1 MVFLSFVSVN
11 DNSAVLLLC
20 LLLTVVYGQIAFF
33 FAFFFG
39 VFFLCV
45 CVWCLWKDSVGLVS
59 AFSCVVFMGQKSGL
73 VITNT
78 AAYCLV

>member
-39 VFFLCV
+39 VFFF